1 MSWCRQLFGL
11 YTLVGA
17 GLLAGGCAKDSTT
30 LPQSRDTPMILNLP
44 DQESHTVR
52 SQQPEVPLKPPPM
65 TPLPA
70 APPPST
76 AAAQTPTGLP
86 AGFDTRF
93 AVQVRAWVNNK
104 AIFDDE
110 VRMRLPRE
118 ALMEAF
124 RLPPEKRDEAMQK
137 VFQQTLDNLID
148 LELLKQDA
156 LHKLEK
162 NPTYL
167 QKIQTEAAKEAEKRI
182 KELIK
187 ATGAH
192 SPEEFKKGLQERG
205 TTEESLRGQFV
216 REFIAGEYLKVII
229 FPKLRR
235 IGHQEI
241 EDYYQEHLNEFQT
254 IDRVK
259 WQDIF
264 ILVGEKHPTMAHAR
278 QFAQYVVEQW
288 KQGADISQ
296 LMKYDEGEGRFHE
309 GAGIGQIKGEIKPS
323 ELERWLFGM
332 KDGEIGPLFELGT
345 GVHVFRL
352 VKREYAGVM
361 EFDEK
366 TQQMIGNKLKS
377 EMYERERK
385 CLIHDLR
392 EKATYEIV
400 RPGGN

>member
-1 MSWCRQLFGL
+1 MSWCRRLFGL
-11 YTLVGA
+11 STLVGA
-17 GLLAGGCAKDSTT
+17 GLLAGGCAKDTT
-30 LPQSRDTPMILNLP
+30 ILPQSRDTPMILSLP
-44 DQESHTVR
+44 DTPSASHAVR
-52 SQQPEVPLKPPPM
+52 SQQPDAQLKLPPV
-65 TPLPA
+65 

-86 AGFDTRF
+86 PGLDTRF
-93 AVQVRAWVNNK
+93 AVQVRAWVDNK

-118 ALMEAF
+118 AVMDAF
-124 RLPPEKRDEAMQK
+124 RLPPDKRDEAMQK

-156 LHKLEK
+156 LRKLEK

-167 QKIQTEAAKEAEKRI
+167 QKIQTEAAKEADKRI

-187 ATGAH
+187 VTGAH
-192 SPEEFKKGLQERG
+192 SLEEFKKGLQERG
-205 TTEESLRGQFV
+205 TTEESLRGQFT

-229 FPKLRR
+229 FPKLKT
-235 IGHQEI
+235 IGGKEI
-241 EDYYQEHLNEFQT
+241 GDYYHEHLNEFQT
-254 IDRVK
+254 LDRVK

-264 ILVGEKHPTMAHAR
+264 VLVGEKHPTMAHAR
-278 QFAQYVVEQW
+278 QFAQQIVELW

-296 LMKYDEGEGRFHE
+296 LIKYDDGEGKFHE
-309 GAGIGQIKGEIKPS
+309 GAGIGQVKGEIKPG
-323 ELERWLFGM
+323 ELEPWLFSM
-332 KDGEIGPLFELGT
+332 KDGELGPLCELGT
-345 GVHVFRL
+345 GVHIFRL

-377 EMYERERK
+377 EMYDRERK
-385 CLIHDLR
+385 HLIHNLR
-392 EKATYEIV
+392 EQATIETV
-400 RPGGN
+400 RAGGN